1 MAGIL
6 DVGWDALC
14 GELNKDK
21 PPHIRGAD
29 VTSRERDSRFFLYIQ
44 IFHDMELLL
53 IY

>member
-14 GELNKDK
+14 GELNRDK
-21 PPHIRGAD
+21 PPGITGRMLQAG
-29 VTSRERDSRFFLYIQ
+29 SGIPGFLYVQ